1 MWPFSVVD
9 YCAGCAL
16 ALAEQQYTTHLGSLD
31 FLLKCA
37 ASLLRQGPAF
47 PVLVALLRRLS
58 FFVEKNV
65 AGLVQQ
71 SIATSR
77 KTPSTIF
84 TANTD

>member
-1 MWPFSVVD
+1 
-9 YCAGCAL
+9 
-16 ALAEQQYTTHLGSLD
+16 
-31 FLLKCA
+31 
-37 ASLLRQGPAF
+37 LLRQGPAL

-71 SIATSR
+71 SIATNR
-77 KTPSTIF
+77 KTLSTIF